1 MSPSAQRIRPCSNVD
16 LRGAAEPEAP
26 GDRSKIRLL
35 YPAHQMAQNQVKYG
49 EKCHRAPENDLIVSG
64 GELIESERPVTR
76 PSLPRCVP
84 PREMWTDAFVGTI
97 VRDVD

>member
-1 MSPSAQRIRPCSNVD
+1 
-16 LRGAAEPEAP
+16 
-26 GDRSKIRLL
+26 
-35 YPAHQMAQNQVKYG
+35 MAQKRVKYG

-84 PREMWTDAFVGTI
+84 PREGSVVLGFLF
-97 VRDVD
+97 